1 METVSEVIPGLMQKK
16 QFNVI
21 DVLQHAANWNGN
33 VEVITNSVEGGIHRI
48 GYAELYDRTSQLANA
63 LNRLGINA
71 GDRIGTMAWNT
82 WRHLECWYGLSGI
95 GAICHTLNPRLFPDQ
110 IEYIVNHAQNR
121 FIFIDTSFVPV
132 IANVLDKLP
141 LLEGLIVMTD
151 EEHMTDDMRE
161 LGIPVYCY
169 EELLATEGSDFVWP
183 LFSADTASSL
193 CYTSGTTGNPKG
205 VLYSHRSNLNHAMVT
220 AHGDMFDLSAR
231 DSFLLIVPMF
241 HANGWGLPFSIPMVG
256 GKLILPGPFMDG
268 KSIYDIIRAEGCNKT
283 CAVPTVMTMLIDH
296 LDDNSLQIPSMSE
309 IYIGGSAVPQ
319 SMIEGFEARYDV
331 DVNHGWGMTELVVGT
346 FNSSL
351 PFMDELN
358 FEQRIKVRCKQ
369 GRPAFGLE
377 MKIVDDEGNS
387 LPHDGVAFGKLMVRG
402 PRVIESY
409 YKANE
414 SAVDSEGWFDTGDV
428 STIDKHGFMQITD
441 RAKDIIKSGGEW
453 ISSVDIEN
461 TAVGHPEVQI
471 AACLGVK
478 HVKWEERPLLI
489 VVKKEGCDPSKASI
503 LDIISS
509 EHAKWQLPDDVVF
522 IDEMPLTATGKIDKK
537 PLRITYENYLMEA

>member
-1 METVSEVIPGLMQKK
+1 MSTTKLGLMQKK
-16 QFNVI
+16 QFNLI
-21 DVLQHAANWNGN
+21 ELLQHAATWNGD
-33 VEVITNSVEGGIHRI
+33 VEVVTNSVEGGIHRI
-48 GYAELYDRTSQLANA
+48 GYADLYDRTCQLANA

-121 FIFIDTSFVPV
+121 FIFVDTSFVPV

-141 LLEGLIVMTD
+141 TLEGLVVMTD
-151 EEHMTDDMRE
+151 KEHMTDDMRE
-161 LGIPVYCY
+161 IGIPVYCY
-169 EELLATEGSDFVWP
+169 EELLEAQDKTFVWP
-183 LFSADTASSL
+183 LFSDDTASSL

-205 VLYSHRSNLNHAMVT
+205 VLYSHGSNLNHAMVS
-220 AHGDMFDLSAR
+220 AHGDVFDLKAK

-241 HANGWGLPFSIPMVG
+241 HANGWGLPHSVPMVG
-256 GKLILPGPFMDG
+256 GKLVLPGPFMDG
-268 KSIYDIIRAEGCNKT
+268 KSLHEIIKDEDCNKT
-283 CAVPTVMTMLIDH
+283 CAVPTVMTILLDH
-296 LDDNSLQIPSMSE
+296 LEGNNLQIPSMSE

-319 SMIEGFEARYDV
+319 SMIESFEAGYDV
-331 DVNHGWGMTELVVGT
+331 DVNHGWGMTETVVGT
-346 FNSSL
+346 FNCHL
-351 PFMDELN
+351 PFMDKLN
-358 FEQRIKVRCKQ
+358 FEQRMKVRSKQ
-369 GRPAFGLE
+369 GRPPFGMEL
-377 MKIVDDEGNS
+377 KIVDDEGNS
-387 LPHDGVAFGKLMVRG
+387 LPHDGIAFGKLMVRG

>member
-1 METVSEVIPGLMQKK
+1 MSKTMQGLMQKK
-16 QFNVI
+16 QFNLI
-21 DVLQHAANWNGN
+21 ELLQHAATWNGD
-33 VEVITNSVEGGIHRI
+33 VEVVTNSVEGGIHRI
-48 GYAELYDRTSQLANA
+48 GYADLYDRTCRLANA

-121 FIFIDTSFVPV
+121 FIFVDTSFVAV

-141 LLEGLIVMTD
+141 TLEGLVVMT
-151 EEHMTDDMRE
+151 EKEHMTDDMRE
-161 LGIPVYCY
+161 IGIPVYCY
-169 EELLATEGSDFVWP
+169 EELLEAEVKAFVWP
-183 LFSADTASSL
+183 LFSDDTASSL

-205 VLYSHRSNLNHAMVT
+205 VLYSHGSNLNHAMVS
-220 AHGDMFDLSAR
+220 AHGDVFDLKAK

-241 HANGWGLPFSIPMVG
+241 HANGWGLPHSIPMVG
-256 GKLILPGPFMDG
+256 GKLVLPGPFMDG
-268 KSIYDIIRAEGCNKT
+268 KSLHNIIKAEDCNKT
-283 CAVPTVMTMLIDH
+283 CAVPTVMTILLDH
-296 LDDNSLQIPSMSE
+296 LDSKNLQIPSMSE

-319 SMIEGFEARYDV
+319 SMIERFESRYDV
-331 DVNHGWGMTELVVGT
+331 VVNHGWGMTETVVGT
-346 FNSSL
+346 FNSHL

-358 FEQRIKVRCKQ
+358 FEQRMKVRSKQ
-369 GRPAFGLE
+369 GRPPFGME

-387 LPHDGVAFGKLMVRG
+387 LPHDGIAFGKLMVRG

-414 SAVDSEGWFDTGDV
+414 SAVDSDGWFDTGDV
-428 STIDKHGFMQITD
+428 ATIDRHGFMQITD

-478 HVKWEERPLLI
+478 HMKWEERPLLI

-503 LDIISS
+503 LDIIGS

>member
-1 METVSEVIPGLMQKK
+1 METVSTVIPGLMQKK
-16 QFNVI
+16 QFNVV
-21 DVLQHAANWNGN
+21 DVLQHAATWNGS

-63 LNRLGINA
+63 LNRLGVNA

-110 IEYIVNHAQNR
+110 LEYIVNHAQTR
-121 FIFIDTSFVPV
+121 FIFVDTSFVPV
-132 IANVLDKLP
+132 ITNVLDKLP
-141 LLEGLIVMTD
+141 MLEGLIVMTD
-151 EEHMTDDMRE
+151 KEHMTDDMSE
-161 LGIPVYCY
+161 IGIPVYCY
-169 EELLATEGSDFVWP
+169 EELLATEDSDFVWP

-205 VLYSHRSNLNHAMVT
+205 VLYSHRSNLNHAMIT

-241 HANGWGLPFSIPMVG
+241 HANGWGLPFSVPMVG

-268 KSIYDIIRAEGCNKT
+268 KSIYDIIRAENCNKT
-283 CAVPTVMTMLIDH
+283 CAVPTVMTILIDH

-319 SMIEGFEARYDV
+319 SMIEGFETRYDV

-402 PRVIESY
+402 PRVIERY
-409 YKANE
+409 YRAKE
-414 SAVDSEGWFDTGDV
+414 SALDSEGWFDTGDV
-428 STIDKHGFMQITD
+428 STIDKLGFMQITD

-489 VVKKEGCDPSKASI
+489 AVKKEGCDPSKASI

-537 PLRITYENYLMEA
+537 PLRIKYENYLMEE

>member
-1 METVSEVIPGLMQKK
+1 MSTTKQGLMQKK
-16 QFNVI
+16 QFNLI
-21 DVLQHAANWNGN
+21 ELLQHAATWNGD
-33 VEVITNSVEGGIHRI
+33 VEVVTNSVEGGIHRI
-48 GYAELYDRTSQLANA
+48 GYEGLYDRTCQLANA

-110 IEYIVNHAQNR
+110 IEYIVNHAENR
-121 FIFIDTSFVPV
+121 FIFIDTSFVT
-132 IANVLDKLP
+132 IIGDVLDKLP
-141 LLEGLIVMTD
+141 TLEGLVVMTD
-151 EEHMTDDMRE
+151 KEHMTDDMHE
-161 LGIPVYCY
+161 IGIPVYCY
-169 EELLATEGSDFVWP
+169 EELLKKEGKAFDWP
-183 LFSADTASSL
+183 LFSDNTASSL

-205 VLYSHRSNLNHAMVT
+205 VLYSHGSNHNHAMVS
-220 AHGDMFDLSAR
+220 AHGDVFDLKAK

-241 HANGWGLPFSIPMVG
+241 HANGWGLPHSIPMVG
-256 GKLILPGPFMDG
+256 GKLVLPGPYMDG
-268 KSIYDIIRAEGCNKT
+268 KSLHEIIKAEDCNKT
-283 CAVPTVMTMLIDH
+283 CAVPTVMTILLDH
-296 LDDNSLQIPSMSE
+296 LEANNLQIPSMSE

-319 SMIEGFEARYDV
+319 SMIERFEAAYDV
-331 DVNHGWGMTELVVGT
+331 DVNHGWGMTETVVGT
-346 FNSSL
+346 FNCYL
-351 PFMDELN
+351 PFMDNLN
-358 FEQRIKVRCKQ
+358 FEQRMKVRSKQ
-369 GRPAFGLE
+369 GRPPFGMEL
-377 MKIVDDEGNS
+377 KIVDDEGNS

-428 STIDKHGFMQITD
+428 STIDEHGFMQITD

-489 VVKKEGCDPSKASI
+489 VVKKEGCEPSKASI

-537 PLRITYENYLMEA
+537 PLRITYENYLIEE

>member
-1 METVSEVIPGLMQKK
+1 METVSTVIPGLMQKK
-16 QFNVI
+16 QFNVV
-21 DVLQHAANWNGN
+21 DVLQHAATWNGN

-48 GYAELYDRTSQLANA
+48 GYAELYERTSHLANA
-63 LNRLGINA
+63 LNRLRVNA

-110 IEYIVNHAQNR
+110 LEYIVNHAQTR
-121 FIFIDTSFVPV
+121 FIFVDTSFVPV
-132 IANVLDKLP
+132 ITNVLDKLP
-141 LLEGLIVMTD
+141 MLEGLIVMTD
-151 EEHMTDDMRE
+151 KEHMTDDMSE
-161 LGIPVYCY
+161 IGIPVYCY
-169 EELLATEGSDFVWP
+169 EELLATEDSDFVWP

-205 VLYSHRSNLNHAMVT
+205 VLYSHRSNLNHAMIT

-241 HANGWGLPFSIPMVG
+241 HANGWGLPFSVPMVG

-268 KSIYDIIRAEGCNKT
+268 KSIYDIIRAENCNKT
-283 CAVPTVMTMLIDH
+283 CAVPTVMTILIDH

-319 SMIEGFEARYDV
+319 SMIEGFETRYDV

>member
-1 METVSEVIPGLMQKK
+1 METVSTVIPGLMQKK
-16 QFNVI
+16 QFNVV
-21 DVLQHAANWNGN
+21 DVLQHAATWNGN

-63 LNRLGINA
+63 LNRLGVNA

-110 IEYIVNHAQNR
+110 LEYIVNHAQTR
-121 FIFIDTSFVPV
+121 FIFVDTSFVPV
-132 IANVLDKLP
+132 ITNVLDKLP
-141 LLEGLIVMTD
+141 MLEGLIVMTD
-151 EEHMTDDMRE
+151 KEHMTDDMSE
-161 LGIPVYCY
+161 IGIPVYCY
-169 EELLATEGSDFVWP
+169 EELLATEDSDFVWP

-205 VLYSHRSNLNHAMVT
+205 VLYSHRSNLNHAMIT

-241 HANGWGLPFSIPMVG
+241 HANGWGLPFSVPMVG
-256 GKLILPGPFMDG
+256 GKLVLPGPFMDG
-268 KSIYDIIRAEGCNKT
+268 KNIYDIIRAEDCNKT
-283 CAVPTVMTMLIDH
+283 CAVPTVMTILIDH

-402 PRVIESY
+402 PRVIERY
-409 YKANE
+409 YRAKE
-414 SAVDSEGWFDTGDV
+414 SALDSEGWFDTGDV
-428 STIDKHGFMQITD
+428 STIDKLGFMQITD

-489 VVKKEGCDPSKASI
+489 AVKKEGCDPSKASI

-537 PLRITYENYLMEA
+537 PLRIKYENYLMEE

>member
-1 METVSEVIPGLMQKK
+1 MSTTMQGLMQKK
-16 QFNVI
+16 QFNLI
-21 DVLQHAANWNGN
+21 ELLQHAATWNGD
-33 VEVITNSVEGGIHRI
+33 VEVVTNSVEGGIHRI
-48 GYAELYDRTSQLANA
+48 GYADLYDRTCRLANA
-63 LNRLGINA
+63 LNRLGIKA

-121 FIFIDTSFVPV
+121 FIFVDTSFVAV

-141 LLEGLIVMTD
+141 TLEGLVVMT
-151 EEHMTDDMRE
+151 EKEHMTDDMRE
-161 LGIPVYCY
+161 IGIPVYCY
-169 EELLATEGSDFVWP
+169 EELLEAEVKAFVWP
-183 LFSADTASSL
+183 LFSDDTASSL

-205 VLYSHRSNLNHAMVT
+205 VLYSHGSNLNHAMVS
-220 AHGDMFDLSAR
+220 AHGDVFDLKAK

-241 HANGWGLPFSIPMVG
+241 HANGWGLPHSIPMVG
-256 GKLILPGPFMDG
+256 GKLVLPGPFMDG
-268 KSIYDIIRAEGCNKT
+268 KSLHNIIKAEDCNKT
-283 CAVPTVMTMLIDH
+283 CAVPTVMTILLDH
-296 LDDNSLQIPSMSE
+296 LDSKNLQIPSMSE

-319 SMIEGFEARYDV
+319 SMIERFESRYDV
-331 DVNHGWGMTELVVGT
+331 VVNHGWGMTETVVGT
-346 FNSSL
+346 FNSHL

-358 FEQRIKVRCKQ
+358 FEQRMKVRSKQ
-369 GRPAFGLE
+369 GRPPFGME

-387 LPHDGVAFGKLMVRG
+387 LPHDGIAFGKLMVRG

-414 SAVDSEGWFDTGDV
+414 SAVDSDGWFDTGDV
-428 STIDKHGFMQITD
+428 ATIDRHGFMQITD

-478 HVKWEERPLLI
+478 HMKWEERPLLI

-503 LDIISS
+503 LDIIGS

>member
-1 METVSEVIPGLMQKK
+1 MSTTMPGLMQKK
-16 QFNVI
+16 QFNLI
-21 DVLQHAANWNGN
+21 ELLQHAATWNGD
-33 VEVITNSVEGGIHRI
+33 VEVVTNSVEGGIHRI
-48 GYAELYDRTSQLANA
+48 GYADLYDRTCQLANA

-121 FIFIDTSFVPV
+121 FIFIDSSFVPV

-141 LLEGLIVMTD
+141 TLEGLVVMTD
-151 EEHMTDDMRE
+151 KEHMTDDMHE
-161 LGIPVYCY
+161 IGIPVYCY
-169 EELLATEGSDFVWP
+169 EELLEAEGKAFVWP
-183 LFSADTASSL
+183 LFSDDTASSL

-205 VLYSHRSNLNHAMVT
+205 VLYSHGSNLNHALVS
-220 AHGDMFDLSAR
+220 AHGDVFDLKAK

-241 HANGWGLPFSIPMVG
+241 HANGWGLPHSVPMVG
-256 GKLILPGPFMDG
+256 GKLVLPGPFMDG
-268 KSIYDIIRAEGCNKT
+268 KSLHEIIKDEDCNKT
-283 CAVPTVMTMLIDH
+283 CAVPTVMTILLDH
-296 LDDNSLQIPSMSE
+296 LEGNNLQIPSMSE

-319 SMIEGFEARYDV
+319 SMIESFEAGYDV
-331 DVNHGWGMTELVVGT
+331 DVNHGWGMTETVVGT
-346 FNSSL
+346 FNCHL
-351 PFMDELN
+351 PFMDKLN
-358 FEQRIKVRCKQ
+358 FEQRMKVRSKQ
-369 GRPAFGLE
+369 GRPPFGMEL
-377 MKIVDDEGNS
+377 KIVDDEGNS

>member
-1 METVSEVIPGLMQKK
+1 MGTVSTIIPGLMQKK

-21 DVLQHAANWNGN
+21 EVLQHAATWNGD
-33 VEVITNSVEGGIHRI
+33 VEVVTNSVEGGIHRI
-48 GYAELYDRTSQLANA
+48 GYAKLYDRTSQLANV

-121 FIFIDTSFVPV
+121 FIFVDTSFVPV

-151 EEHMTDDMRE
+151 KEHMTDDMNE
-161 LGIPVYCY
+161 IGIPVYCY
-169 EELLATEGSDFVWP
+169 EELLAKEDKTFIWP
-183 LFSADTASSL
+183 LFGDDTASSL

-205 VLYSHRSNLNHAMVT
+205 VLYSHQSNLNHAMVT
-220 AHGDMFDLSAR
+220 AHGDVFDLSTR

-241 HANGWGLPFSIPMVG
+241 HANGWGLPFSVPMVG
-256 GKLILPGPFMDG
+256 GKLVLPGPFMDG
-268 KSIYDIIRAEGCNKT
+268 KSLYDLIKAEDCNKT
-283 CAVPTVMTMLIDH
+283 CAVPTVMTILIDH

-331 DVNHGWGMTELVVGT
+331 DVNHGWGMTETVVGT
-346 FNSSL
+346 FNCYL

-358 FEQRIKVRCKQ
+358 FDQRMKIRCKQ
-369 GRPAFGLE
+369 GRPPFGLE
-377 MKIVDDEGNS
+377 MKIVDDEGHS

-402 PRVIESY
+402 PRVIERY
-409 YKANE
+409 YRAEE
-414 SAVDSEGWFDTGDV
+414 SALDSEGWFDTGDV

-478 HVKWEERPLLI
+478 HLKWEERPLLI

-503 LDIISS
+503 IDIISS

-537 PLRITYENYLMEA
+537 PLRIKFENHLMEG

>member
-1 METVSEVIPGLMQKK
+1 MSTTKQGLMQKK
-16 QFNVI
+16 QFNLI
-21 DVLQHAANWNGN
+21 ELLQHAATWNGD
-33 VEVITNSVEGGIHRI
+33 VEVVTNSVEGGIHRI
-48 GYAELYDRTSQLANA
+48 GYEGLYDRTCQLANA

-110 IEYIVNHAQNR
+110 IEYIVNHAENR
-121 FIFIDTSFVPV
+121 FIFIDSSFVT
-132 IANVLDKLP
+132 IIGDVLDKLP
-141 LLEGLIVMTD
+141 TLEGLVVMTD
-151 EEHMTDDMRE
+151 KEHMTDDMHE
-161 LGIPVYCY
+161 IGIPVYCY
-169 EELLATEGSDFVWP
+169 EELLKKEGKAFDWP
-183 LFSADTASSL
+183 LFSDNTASSL

-205 VLYSHRSNLNHAMVT
+205 VLYSHGSNLNHAMVS
-220 AHGDMFDLSAR
+220 AHGDVFDLKAK

-241 HANGWGLPFSIPMVG
+241 HANGWGLPHSIPMVG
-256 GKLILPGPFMDG
+256 GKLVLPGPYMDG
-268 KSIYDIIRAEGCNKT
+268 KSLHEIIKAEDCNKT
-283 CAVPTVMTMLIDH
+283 CAVPTVMTILLDH
-296 LDDNSLQIPSMSE
+296 LEANNLQIPSMSE

-319 SMIEGFEARYDV
+319 SMIERFEAAYDV
-331 DVNHGWGMTELVVGT
+331 DVNHGWGMTETVVGT
-346 FNSSL
+346 FNCYL
-351 PFMDELN
+351 PFMDNLN
-358 FEQRIKVRCKQ
+358 FEQRMKVRSKQ
-369 GRPAFGLE
+369 GRPPFGMEL
-377 MKIVDDEGNS
+377 KIVDDEGNS

-428 STIDKHGFMQITD
+428 STIDEHGFMQITD

-489 VVKKEGCDPSKASI
+489 VVKKEGCEPSKASI

-537 PLRITYENYLMEA
+537 PLRITYENYLIEE

>member
-1 METVSEVIPGLMQKK
+1 MSTTMQGLMQKK
-16 QFNVI
+16 QFNLI
-21 DVLQHAANWNGN
+21 EVLQHAATWNGD
-33 VEVITNSVEGGIHRI
+33 VEVVTNSVEGGIHRI
-48 GYAELYDRTSQLANA
+48 GYADLYDRTCRLANA
-63 LNRLGINA
+63 LNRLGIKA

-95 GAICHTLNPRLFPDQ
+95 GAVCHTLNPRLFPDQ

-121 FIFIDTSFVPV
+121 FIFVDTSFVAV

-141 LLEGLIVMTD
+141 TLEGLVVMT
-151 EEHMTDDMRE
+151 EKEHMTDDMRE
-161 LGIPVYCY
+161 IGIPVYCY
-169 EELLATEGSDFVWP
+169 EELLEAEGKAFVWP
-183 LFSADTASSL
+183 LFSDDTASSL

-205 VLYSHRSNLNHAMVT
+205 VLYSHGSNLNHAMVS
-220 AHGDMFDLSAR
+220 AHGDVFDLKAK

-241 HANGWGLPFSIPMVG
+241 HANGWGLPHSIPMVG
-256 GKLILPGPFMDG
+256 GKLVLPGPFMDG
-268 KSIYDIIRAEGCNKT
+268 KSLHEIIKAEDCNKT
-283 CAVPTVMTMLIDH
+283 CAVPTVMTILLDH
-296 LDDNSLQIPSMSE
+296 LDNKNLQIPSMSE

-319 SMIEGFEARYDV
+319 SMIERFESRYDV
-331 DVNHGWGMTELVVGT
+331 VVNHGWGMTETVVGT
-346 FNSSL
+346 FNCHL

-358 FEQRIKVRCKQ
+358 FEQRMKVRSKQ
-369 GRPAFGLE
+369 GRPPFGME

-387 LPHDGVAFGKLMVRG
+387 LPHDGIAFGKLMVRG

-414 SAVDSEGWFDTGDV
+414 SAVDSDGWFDTGDV
-428 STIDKHGFMQITD
+428 ATIDRHGFMQITD

-478 HVKWEERPLLI
+478 HMKWEERPLLI

-503 LDIISS
+503 LDIVSS

-537 PLRITYENYLMEA
+537 PLRITYENYLLEA

>member
-1 METVSEVIPGLMQKK
+1 METVSTVIPGLMQKK
-16 QFNVI
+16 QFNVV
-21 DVLQHAANWNGN
+21 DVLQHAATWNGN

-121 FIFIDTSFVPV
+121 FIFVDTSFVPV

-141 LLEGLIVMTD
+141 TLEGLVVMTD
-151 EEHMTDDMRE
+151 KEHMTDDMRE
-161 LGIPVYCY
+161 IGIPVYCY
-169 EELLATEGSDFVWP
+169 EELLEAEDKAFVWP
-183 LFSADTASSL
+183 LFSDDTASSL

-205 VLYSHRSNLNHAMVT
+205 VLYSHGSNLNHAMVS
-220 AHGDMFDLSAR
+220 AHGDVFDLKAK

-241 HANGWGLPFSIPMVG
+241 HANGWGLPHSVPMVG
-256 GKLILPGPFMDG
+256 GKLVLPGPFMDG
-268 KSIYDIIRAEGCNKT
+268 KSLHEIIKAEDCNKT
-283 CAVPTVMTMLIDH
+283 CAVPTVMTILIDH
-296 LDDNSLQIPSMSE
+296 LDDNNLQIPSMSE

>member
-1 METVSEVIPGLMQKK
+1 MSTTISGQMQKK

-21 DVLQHAANWNGN
+21 EILQHAATWSGN
-33 VEVITNSVEGGIHRI
+33 VEVVTNSVEGGIHRI
-48 GYAELYDRTSQLANA
+48 GYAELYDRTCRLANA

-121 FIFIDTSFVPV
+121 YIFVDTSFVPV

-151 EEHMTDDMRE
+151 QQHMTDDMQE
-161 LGIPVYCY
+161 IGIPVYCY
-169 EELLATEGSDFVWP
+169 EELLEAEGKSFVWP
-183 LFSADTASSL
+183 SFTEDTASSL
-193 CYTSGTTGNPKG
+193 CYTSGTTGDPKG
-205 VLYSHRSNLNHAMVT
+205 VLYSHGSNLNHAMVT
-220 AHGDMFDLSAR
+220 AHEDVFGLSAR
-231 DSFLLIVPMF
+231 DSFLVIVPMF
-241 HANGWGLPFSIPMVG
+241 HANGWGLPHNVPMVG
-256 GKLILPGPFMDG
+256 GKLVLPGPFMDG
-268 KSIYDIIRAEGCNKT
+268 KSLLEIIKSEDCNKT
-283 CAVPTVMTMLIDH
+283 CAVPTVMTIL
-296 LDDNSLQIPSMSE
+296 LDYLDSKNLQIPSMSE

-319 SMIEGFEARYDV
+319 SMIENFETKYDV
-331 DVNHGWGMTELVVGT
+331 NVNHGWGMTETVVGT
-346 FNSSL
+346 FNCYL

-358 FEQRIKVRCKQ
+358 FEQRMKIRSKQ
-369 GRPAFGLE
+369 GRPPFGTE

-387 LPHDGVAFGKLMVRG
+387 LPHDGIAFGKLMVRG
-402 PRVIESY
+402 PRVVERY
-409 YKANE
+409 YKAEE
-414 SAVDSEGWFDTGDV
+414 SAVDSDGWFDTGDV
-428 STIDKHGFMQITD
+428 STIDEYGFMQITD

-503 LDIISS
+503 LDIIST

-522 IDEMPLTATGKIDKK
+522 VDEMPLTATGKIDKK
-537 PLRITYENYLMEA
+537 PLRTKYENYLMEA

>member
-121 FIFIDTSFVPV
+121 FIFVDTSFVPV

-151 EEHMTDDMRE
+151 KEHMTDDMNE
-161 LGIPVYCY
+161 IGIPVYCY
-169 EELLATEGSDFVWP
+169 EELLVKEDKTFIWP
-183 LFSADTASSL
+183 LFGDDTASSL

-205 VLYSHRSNLNHAMVT
+205 VLYSHQSNLNHAMVT
-220 AHGDMFDLSAR
+220 AHGDVFDLSTR

-241 HANGWGLPFSIPMVG
+241 HANGWGLPFSVPMVG
-256 GKLILPGPFMDG
+256 GKLVLPGPFMDG
-268 KSIYDIIRAEGCNKT
+268 KSLYDLIKAEDCNKT
-283 CAVPTVMTMLIDH
+283 CAVPTVMTILIDH

-331 DVNHGWGMTELVVGT
+331 DVNHGWGMTETVVGT
-346 FNSSL
+346 FNCYL

-358 FEQRIKVRCKQ
+358 FDQRMKIRCKQ
-369 GRPAFGLE
+369 GRPPFGLE
-377 MKIVDDEGNS
+377 MKIVDDEGHS

-402 PRVIESY
+402 PRVIERY
-409 YKANE
+409 YRAEE
-414 SAVDSEGWFDTGDV
+414 SALDSEGWFDTGDV

-478 HVKWEERPLLI
+478 HLKWEERPLLI

-503 LDIISS
+503 IDIISS

-537 PLRITYENYLMEA
+537 PLRIKFENHLMEG

>member
-1 METVSEVIPGLMQKK
+1 MQGLMQKK
-16 QFNVI
+16 QFNLI
-21 DVLQHAANWNGN
+21 ELLQHAATWNGD
-33 VEVITNSVEGGIHRI
+33 VEVVTNSVEGGIHRI
-48 GYAELYDRTSQLANA
+48 GYADLYDRTCRRANA

-121 FIFIDTSFVPV
+121 FIFVDTSFVAV

-141 LLEGLIVMTD
+141 TLEGLVVMT
-151 EEHMTDDMRE
+151 EKEHMTDDMRE
-161 LGIPVYCY
+161 IGIPVYCY
-169 EELLATEGSDFVWP
+169 EELLEAEVKAFVWP
-183 LFSADTASSL
+183 LFSDDTASSL

-205 VLYSHRSNLNHAMVT
+205 VLYSHGSNLNHAMVS
-220 AHGDMFDLSAR
+220 AHGDVFDLKAK

-241 HANGWGLPFSIPMVG
+241 HANGWGLPHSIPMVG
-256 GKLILPGPFMDG
+256 GKLVLPGPFMDG
-268 KSIYDIIRAEGCNKT
+268 KSLHEIIKAEDCNKT
-283 CAVPTVMTMLIDH
+283 CAVPTVMTILLDH
-296 LDDNSLQIPSMSE
+296 LDSKNLQIPSMSE

-319 SMIEGFEARYDV
+319 SMIERFESRYDV
-331 DVNHGWGMTELVVGT
+331 VVNHGWGMTETVVGT
-346 FNSSL
+346 FNCHL

-358 FEQRIKVRCKQ
+358 FEQRMKVRSKQ
-369 GRPAFGLE
+369 GRPPFGME

-387 LPHDGVAFGKLMVRG
+387 LPHDGIAFGKLMVRG

-414 SAVDSEGWFDTGDV
+414 SAVDSDGWFDTGDV
-428 STIDKHGFMQITD
+428 ATIDRHGFMQITD

-478 HVKWEERPLLI
+478 HMKWEERPLLI

-503 LDIISS
+503 LDIIGS

>member
-1 METVSEVIPGLMQKK
+1 METVSTVIPGLMQKK
-16 QFNVI
+16 QFNVV
-21 DVLQHAANWNGN
+21 DVLQHAATWNGN

-63 LNRLGINA
+63 LNRLGVNA

-110 IEYIVNHAQNR
+110 LEYIVNHAQTR
-121 FIFIDTSFVPV
+121 FIFVDTSFVPV
-132 IANVLDKLP
+132 ITNVLDKLP
-141 LLEGLIVMTD
+141 MLEGLIVMTD
-151 EEHMTDDMRE
+151 KEHMTDDMSE
-161 LGIPVYCY
+161 IGIPVYCY
-169 EELLATEGSDFVWP
+169 EELLATEDSDFVWP

-205 VLYSHRSNLNHAMVT
+205 VLYSHRSNLNHAMIT

-241 HANGWGLPFSIPMVG
+241 HANGWGLPFSVPMVG

-268 KSIYDIIRAEGCNKT
+268 KSIYDIIRAENCNKT
-283 CAVPTVMTMLIDH
+283 CAVPTVMTILIDH

>member
-1 METVSEVIPGLMQKK
+1 MQGLMQKK
-16 QFNVI
+16 QFNLI
-21 DVLQHAANWNGN
+21 ELLQHAATWNGD
-33 VEVITNSVEGGIHRI
+33 VEVVTNSVEGGIHRI
-48 GYAELYDRTSQLANA
+48 GYADLYDRTCRLANA

-121 FIFIDTSFVPV
+121 FIFVDTSFVAV

-141 LLEGLIVMTD
+141 TLEGLVVMT
-151 EEHMTDDMRE
+151 EKEHMTDDMRE
-161 LGIPVYCY
+161 IGIPVYCY
-169 EELLATEGSDFVWP
+169 EELLEAEVKAFVWP
-183 LFSADTASSL
+183 LFSDDTASSL

-205 VLYSHRSNLNHAMVT
+205 VLYSHGSNLNHAMVS
-220 AHGDMFDLSAR
+220 AHGDVFDLKAK

-241 HANGWGLPFSIPMVG
+241 HANGWGLPHSIPMVG
-256 GKLILPGPFMDG
+256 GKLVLPGPFMDG
-268 KSIYDIIRAEGCNKT
+268 KSLHNIIKAEDCNKT
-283 CAVPTVMTMLIDH
+283 CAVPTVMTILLDH
-296 LDDNSLQIPSMSE
+296 LDSKNLQIPSMSE

-319 SMIEGFEARYDV
+319 SMIERFESRYDV
-331 DVNHGWGMTELVVGT
+331 VVNHGWGMTETVVGT
-346 FNSSL
+346 FNSHL

-358 FEQRIKVRCKQ
+358 FEQRMKVRSKQ
-369 GRPAFGLE
+369 GRPPFGME

-387 LPHDGVAFGKLMVRG
+387 LPHDGIAFGKLMVRG

-414 SAVDSEGWFDTGDV
+414 SAVDSDGWFDTGDV
-428 STIDKHGFMQITD
+428 ATIDRHGFMQITD

-478 HVKWEERPLLI
+478 HMKWEERPLLI

-503 LDIISS
+503 LDIIGS

>member
-1 METVSEVIPGLMQKK
+1 MSTTKQGLMQKK
-16 QFNVI
+16 QFNLI
-21 DVLQHAANWNGN
+21 ELLQHAATWNGD
-33 VEVITNSVEGGIHRI
+33 VEVVTNSVEGGIHRI
-48 GYAELYDRTSQLANA
+48 GYEGLYDRTCQLANA

-110 IEYIVNHAQNR
+110 IEYIVNHAENR
-121 FIFIDTSFVPV
+121 FIFIDTSFVT
-132 IANVLDKLP
+132 IIGDVLDKLP
-141 LLEGLIVMTD
+141 TLEGLVVMTD
-151 EEHMTDDMRE
+151 KEHMTDDMHE
-161 LGIPVYCY
+161 IGIPVYCY
-169 EELLATEGSDFVWP
+169 EELLKKEGKAFDWP
-183 LFSADTASSL
+183 LFSDNTASSL

-205 VLYSHRSNLNHAMVT
+205 VLYSHGSNHNHAMVS
-220 AHGDMFDLSAR
+220 AHGDVFDLKAK

-241 HANGWGLPFSIPMVG
+241 HANGWGLPHSIPMVG
-256 GKLILPGPFMDG
+256 GKLVLPGPFMDG
-268 KSIYDIIRAEGCNKT
+268 KSLHNIIKAEDCNKT
-283 CAVPTVMTMLIDH
+283 CAVPTVMTILLDH
-296 LDDNSLQIPSMSE
+296 LDSKNLQIPSMSE

-319 SMIEGFEARYDV
+319 SMIERFESRYDV
-331 DVNHGWGMTELVVGT
+331 VVNHGWGMTETVVGT
-346 FNSSL
+346 FNSHL

-358 FEQRIKVRCKQ
+358 FEQRMKVRSKQ
-369 GRPAFGLE
+369 GRPPFGME

-387 LPHDGVAFGKLMVRG
+387 LPHDGIAFGKLMVRG

-414 SAVDSEGWFDTGDV
+414 SAVDSDGWFDTGDV
-428 STIDKHGFMQITD
+428 ATIDRHGFMQITD

-489 VVKKEGCDPSKASI
+489 VVKKEGCEPSKASI

-537 PLRITYENYLMEA
+537 PLRITYENYLIEE